1 MGKSIKGIAMIAVFL
16 GFWYATKNVDFFINL
31 SGFTR
36 TAILVV
42 AAILIYIVV
51 DLVFERDEGSLKR
64 NLVIVA
70 AGALFLGVSF
80 ALQKLG
86 VSENVMMVVWFAIPV
101 GLIIYTS
108 KPVQKFLKERQRAKA
123 EEEEDEE

>member
-1 MGKSIKGIAMIAVFL
+1 MGKSIKGIAMIA
-16 GFWYATKNVDFFINL
+16 
-31 SGFTR
+31 
-36 TAILVV
+36 
-42 AAILIYIVV
+42 IVV

-64 NLVIVA
+64 NLIIVA

-101 GLIIYTS
+101 GLIVYTS
-108 KPVQKFLKERQRAKA
+108 KPVQKFLNDRKRAKA
-123 EEEEDEE
+123 EEEDDEE